1 MLRLTVRNKALIR
14 GMHQCAVL
22 MKAQKFAMPA
32 MSPTMEKGG
41 VVEWK
46 VKVGEPFSAGD
57 VILEVET
64 DKATIDVEAQ
74 DDGKLAKIV
83 ADNGAKNI
91 DVGVTIAYIADV
103 EDDLATLEL
112 PVEDAKAEKKPAAP
126 KPAAPK
132 PVAPKPVAPKQTEG
146 RKQTSNSSAAVQ
158 ASASQT
164 LFPSVLMLLEEN
176 NISTADALKKIKAT
190 GPNGRIL
197 KGDVLA
203 YLGKISEDS
212 VTKVADY
219 VKLHEKLDLS
229 NIELRPAEQPKPVV
243 PAKEVVPPLVLSE
256 QITLRVPAHVSH
268 DQLSASIK
276 AYIKECSYL
285 AHEQHLQND
294 ASVLYD
300 PLFED
305 IIAQNPREPR
315 FKVTYN
321 LVALQPEHSPAPV
334 ADIFDLLSSA
344 STSSTTAA
352 AVEATNDTPRE
363 YVLNVSAAVNESLP
377 DAKERAESFIS
388 KLADLEL
395 FQ

>member
-132 PVAPKPVAPKQTEG
+132 PVAPKP
-146 RKQTSNSSAAVQ
+146 AV
-158 ASASQT
+158 SYT
-164 LFPSVLMLLEEN
+164 HL
-176 NISTADALKKIKAT
+176 
-190 GPNGRIL
+190 
-197 KGDVLA
+197 DV
-203 YLGKISEDS
+203 YK
-212 VTKVADY
+212 
-219 VKLHEKLDLS
+219 
-229 NIELRPAEQPKPVV
+229 R
-243 PAKEVVPPLVLSE
+243 
-256 QITLRVPAHVSH
+256 
-268 DQLSASIK
+268 QL
-276 AYIKECSYL
+276 
-285 AHEQHLQND
+285 
-294 ASVLYD
+294 
-300 PLFED
+300 
-305 IIAQNPREPR
+305 
-315 FKVTYN
+315 
-321 LVALQPEHSPAPV
+321 
-334 ADIFDLLSSA
+334 
-344 STSSTTAA
+344 
-352 AVEATNDTPRE
+352 
-363 YVLNVSAAVNESLP
+363 
-377 DAKERAESFIS
+377 
-388 KLADLEL
+388 
-395 FQ
+395 